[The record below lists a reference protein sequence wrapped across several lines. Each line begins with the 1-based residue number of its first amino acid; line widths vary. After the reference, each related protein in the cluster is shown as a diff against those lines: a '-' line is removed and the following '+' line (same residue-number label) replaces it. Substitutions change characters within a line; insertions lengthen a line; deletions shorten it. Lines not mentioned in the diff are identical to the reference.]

1 VLRSQSFDPSRRPT
15 PEEDLESFACKIN
28 RALASRPISIT
39 KNATIA
45 DWSHWGPDRKL
56 VILHEGTIHWTAF
69 PGNENTVGN
78 VLICADPMGLQ
89 WIRYAYAGK
98 PLGLAAITNL
108 QRRKTAYIKRLKQM
122 RRVRRH
128 AESSNLV
135 LLAVLLEFER
145 VVAIVAVN
153 NEQPVPANIAP
164 LCMLIKVL

>member
-1 VLRSQSFDPSRRPT
+1 LRLPESVIDGGWRRGAQADAELRYYSLWVVWNQASASKASYDLPLRNSSVKSSFEARQELKFSDVV
-15 PEEDLESFACKIN
+15 DLA
-28 RALASRPISIT
+28 
-39 KNATIA
+39 A
-45 DWSHWGPDRKL
+45 DQ
-56 VILHEGTIHWTAF
+56 V
-69 PGNENTVGN
+69 
-78 VLICADPMGLQ
+78 
-89 WIRYAYAGK
+89 
-98 PLGLAAITNL
+98 LGLAAITNL

-122 RRVRRH
+122 RRVTRH